1 MKEIKKLEIVNKKT
15 KEVENVIT
23 DKVEVLERFAEIMQ
37 AKYIDKAS
45 YIGRVVRKQ
54 HYSHLT
60 ITATYNNKYLFI
72 FTLED

>member
-1 MKEIKKLEIVNKKT
+1 MKEIKKLEIVNKAT
-15 KEVENVIT
+15 KEVENIIT
-23 DKVEVLERFAEIMQ
+23 DKVEALERFAEIMNV
-37 AKYIDKAS
+37 KYIEKAS

-54 HYSHLT
+54 NYKYLT